1 MFAQHGIRTP
11 NFVFNAREKQIFVS
25 QMSRGCE
32 SHAFVKLL
40 RCSIMSYKA
49 LSTTPEDLKK
59 QQSKQN
65 KFMKWITQYFTLIYI
80 IKNGNLQTTMVDEIN
95 PLVLVDMIVEL
106 LYHYID
112 NNSLSSKSKDLPLI
126 KGSAVALKTMIRFL
140 KKLYGDAPEIFNRLE
155 IISILIKRICNQVQ
169 ELPKNLAINI
179 AIRILVKELPD
190 YAVRQHADI
199 LLNTLFL
206 ILNQSS
212 DSVVKSIEERV
223 KPTLNQLF
231 EALGIYEI
239 IQKVS

>member
-1 MFAQHGIRTP
+1 MEWVRIGISLW
-11 NFVFNAREKQIFVS
+11 K
-25 QMSRGCE
+25 G
-32 SHAFVKLL
+32 
-40 RCSIMSYKA
+40 
-49 LSTTPEDLKK
+49 STYLKEGLKK